1 MKTLRTLFVAM
12 MALCTVAL
20 TGCTKDDDATT
31 AEGSHTATGMANMQI
46 SETSNTIVA
55 SWTEAAGPISIDMK
69 WTFYF
74 GADGLCT
81 SCKQESTFP
90 TADMAQAT
98 YREAMASPEPDVD
111 YAVNGKTYIQTVSI
125 YNEYTKADIR
135 TILEGMKTGN
145 YNGGNGGNN
154 NGGNGGNNNGGN
166 DNGGN
171 NGGNDNGGDDDDL
184 ISYDD
189 PNGLM
194 PAGTTIWT
202 AENGDE
208 TGLLYISLSLTKVDG
223 NKYTFS
229 LGLTVID
236 EETSEEHSDAYTGT
250 VYFSPYT
257 GSGTVIVSFANG
269 RINTSTAHL
278 TININTPNEIEV
290 SYQVGTIYGATLTR
304 AQ

>member
-1 MKTLRTLFVAM
+1 MKTLRTLFVAI

-111 YAVNGKTYIQTVSI
+111 YAVNGKTYIQTVRI

-154 NGGNGGNNNGGN
+154 
-166 DNGGN
+166 
-171 NGGNDNGGDDDDL
+171 GGDDDDDL
-184 ISYDD
+184 ITYDD

-202 AENGDE
+202 ADNGDE
-208 TGLLYISLSLTKVDG
+208 TGLQYISLSLAKVDG

-236 EETSEEHSDAYTGT
+236 EVTSDEYSDAYTGT

-290 SYQVGTIYGATLTR
+290 SYKVGTIYGATLTR